1 MIDKKEIKKI
11 AALAKIDISD
21 DEMGNYSEQISKI
34 LEYMST
40 LDEVDTSNIEEFS
53 IQLLND
59 DQNIREDD
67 PGESLDRDD
76 IMKLAPNSDGVY
88 FKVPKIINDDES

>member
-21 DEMGNYSEQISKI
+21 NEMDNYSEQISRI

-40 LDEVDTSNIEEFS
+40 LNEVDTSNIEEFS
-53 IQLLND
+53 NQLLNNE
-59 DQNIREDD
+59 QNIRKDEPED
-67 PGESLDRDD
+67 SLNRDD
-76 IMKLAPNSDGVY
+76 VINLAPESDGVH

>member
-21 DEMGNYSEQISKI
+21 DEMGDYSKQISKI
-34 LEYMST
+34 LEYMSA
-40 LDEVDTSNIEEFS
+40 LNEVDTSNVEEFS
-53 IQLLND
+53 NQLLND
-59 DQNIREDD
+59 SQNIREDN
-67 PGESLDRDD
+67 PEESLKRDD
-76 IMKLAPNSDGVY
+76 VINLAPESDGVF

>member
-21 DEMGNYSEQISKI
+21 DEMGNYSEQISRI

-53 IQLLND
+53 TQLLND

-67 PGESLDRDD
+67 PDESLDRDD
-76 IMKLAPNSDGVY
+76 IMNLAPNSDGVY

>member
-21 DEMGNYSEQISKI
+21 DETGNYSEQISRI

-40 LDEVDTSNIEEFS
+40 LDEVDTSNVEEFS
-53 IQLLND
+53 TQLLNN

-67 PGESLDRDD
+67 SEESLDRDEV
-76 IMKLAPNSDGVY
+76 MNLAPNSDGVY

>member
-21 DEMGNYSEQISKI
+21 DEMGNYSEQISRI

-67 PGESLDRDD
+67 PGESLARDD
-76 IMKLAPNSDGVY
+76 IMNLAPNSDGVY

>member
-53 IQLLND
+53 TQLLND

-67 PGESLDRDD
+67 PG
-76 IMKLAPNSDGVY
+76 
-88 FKVPKIINDDES
+88 